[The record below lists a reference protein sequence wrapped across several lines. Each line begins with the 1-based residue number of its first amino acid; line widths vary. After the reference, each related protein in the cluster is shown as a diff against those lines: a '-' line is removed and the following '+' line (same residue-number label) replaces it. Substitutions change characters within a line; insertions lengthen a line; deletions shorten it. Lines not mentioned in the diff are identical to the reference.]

1 MKQLMWL
8 RIIHSGLETDV
19 YTWRYAVCTPS
30 TWCIREMNE
39 QIQPTQQSSCFV
51 AKTSVVQCI
60 ILLIIIQLLHKWKI
74 AQYIPTF
81 DMKVPHKVHN
91 ALTLIEQCLMSPQHR
106 LSGRQFYK
114 SKDPTNSIK
123 VLKEK
128 NSTKVNPEKAN
139 NTKYSRTIKIHTYKN
154 T

>member
-8 RIIHSGLETDV
+8 RIIHSGLE
-19 YTWRYAVCTPS
+19 TWRYAVCTPS